1 MNKDNNNTELDN
13 TDKELDK
20 FDKYPTKK
28 DIIKMLRYNLT
39 SRVKFPL
46 LSGYIIGSEAK
57 GTAKKDSDLDIGVI
71 IPKSDYISA
80 LKRTEI
86 YHSKFMSDEQKP
98 KWKGKIVDFQFFYED
113 DSELTHYNKI
123 QIF

>member
-1 MNKDNNNTELDN
+1 LA
-13 TDKELDK
+13 
-20 FDKYPTKK
+20 
-28 DIIKMLRYNLT
+28 
-39 SRVKFPL
+39 
-46 LSGYIIGSEAK
+46 GYIIGSEAK
-57 GTAKKDSDLDIGVI
+57 GTAKENSDLDIGII

-98 KWKGKIVDFQFFYED
+98 KWKGRIVDFQFFYED
-113 DSELTHYNKI
+113 DPELKTYSKI

>member
-1 MNKDNNNTELDN
+1 MITNQEDFIRKLIREELH
-13 TDKELDK
+13 K
-20 FDKYPTKK
+20 FDKYPSKK

-39 SRVKFPL
+39 SRVKFTL
-46 LSGYIIGSEAK
+46 LAGYIIGSEAK
-57 GTAKKDSDLDIGVI
+57 GTAKENSDLDIGII

-98 KWKGKIVDFQFFYED
+98 KWKGRIVDFQFFYED
-113 DSELTHYNKI
+113 DPELKTYSKI